1 MNEKLKT
8 EREKMHGL
16 EMWNDH
22 RQGNSVLITS
32 ETENKLS
39 LAGSQLLK
47 STENPEIST
56 SKQDGQGKRIL
67 QIHASQKKK
76 NTNSKC
82 EAWVWIHGIA
92 SSETHLVQN
101 SRLLPCKRSSS
112 ALVAVAEDWELQQ
125 RAQRPPRAVSQA
137 PSYHLPPPAQ
147 VPLTIYSKL
156 PNVASPS

>member
-67 QIHASQKKK
+67 QIHASQKKEK
-76 NTNSKC
+76 
-82 EAWVWIHGIA
+82 EA
-92 SSETHLVQN
+92 
-101 SRLLPCKRSSS
+101 SRL
-112 ALVAVAEDWELQQ
+112 EQEN
-125 RAQRPPRAVSQA
+125 RAPRILNAKPEQEYMESQA
-137 PSYHLPPPAQ
+137 LKLTWCRILACSHANAA
-147 VPLTIYSKL
+147 PLL
-156 PNVASPS
+156 L